1 MIYLQLSYS
10 MPLAAPCCGLV
21 SPLLPDSKPSPSLHL
36 GSFTCKKEKKKI
48 HLEVTKGR
56 KKSTLALLL
65 CMYIGNKLFH

>member
-36 GSFTCKKEKKKI
+36 GSFTCKKEKKYTFGSNKREK
-48 HLEVTKGR
+48 EVYFSPAPLYVHWK
-56 KKSTLALLL
+56 
-65 CMYIGNKLFH
+65 